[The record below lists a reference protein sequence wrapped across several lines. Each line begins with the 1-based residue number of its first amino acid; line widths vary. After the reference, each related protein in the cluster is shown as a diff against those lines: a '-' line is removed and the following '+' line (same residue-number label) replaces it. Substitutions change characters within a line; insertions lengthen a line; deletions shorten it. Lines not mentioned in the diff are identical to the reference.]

1 MAPWSPRP
9 LLALLLL
16 LALLCSH
23 IALCASAEPG
33 KPKAKPKAS
42 GGRKALL
49 AASDAGDDGED
60 APAAKP
66 AKNAAAAAGKAKK
79 KLAGDGKNQTKVAK
93 PKKSEPAA
101 AAAKAAAKK
110 AAMKADAAAAAKVTK
125 AEKTKV
131 PKLDKAAAKP
141 AKAADS
147 DKPAKIKAADSAK
160 PAKVKADDSSKPAKA
175 TGTKAKKPA
184 KTAKSEAAAGKAK
197 KPAFNST
204 ADSTPKPKPA
214 KSGKKAAPVAVAAA
228 ADDDAKA
235 NATAASEEEETT
247 PVAAGAA
254 EEDVA
259 FAEEAEGTGDLMS
272 EFRGLPA
279 RLQETLMPD
288 LARLSHHSKAY
299 LSAANAGIADGV
311 RPILGGR
318 WAAAAASAAPVA
330 LLLLPLFMLTALVRR
345 MGPYLPFL
353 HRALLL
359 AQAYL
364 AIYFATLA
372 LAAAATGLE
381 PLRFFHA
388 ASPAAYAWT
397 QAAQSLGFM
406 GYLVLQMVDLVAVFS
421 GAACPEEDGGGGAA
435 GADAARALG
444 LAQMVVGLAVG
455 LHYYAA
461 VFHRAAAGEAPRAN
475 WRVYAVYAACFVVV
489 CACARAERRKKAYL
503 AGGDGA
509 AEEWK
514 KS

>member
-1 MAPWSPRP
+1 MARWPRP
-9 LLALLLL
+9 ALLLL
-16 LALLCSH
+16 LVAVLLLSH
-23 IALCASAEPG
+23 IALCSSAAASG
-33 KPKAKPKAS
+33 KPKGKGV

-49 AASDAGDDGED
+49 ADDGGEEEEVVVV
-60 APAAKP
+60 PPPVKKAKG
-66 AKNAAAAAGKAKK
+66 AAAAVGKIKK
-79 KLAGDGKNQTKVAK
+79 KVVGVDGKNQTKVVK
-93 PKKSEPAA
+93 GKKSEPAGAVKATKKLSAA
-101 AAAKAAAKK
+101 AAAKAS
-110 AAMKADAAAAAKVTK
+110 ADAAVVK
-125 AEKTKV
+125 AKV
-131 PKLDKAAAKP
+131 PKTDKAATAKS
-141 AKAADS
+141 KGTDT
-147 DKPAKIKAADSAK
+147 AK
-160 PAKVKADDSSKPAKA
+160 PAKVAKA
-175 TGTKAKKPA
+175 GSAKAVKPVKPV
-184 KTAKSEAAAGKAK
+184 KTAKSESGVAAKAK
-197 KPAFNST
+197 KASNST
-204 ADSTPKPKPA
+204 VDGGAKQA
-214 KSGKKAAPVAVAAA
+214 KSSKKAAQAVVDGEASGG
-228 ADDDAKA
+228 KV
-235 NATAASEEEETT
+235 NATASNE
-247 PVAAGAA
+247 AAEV
-254 EEDVA
+254 EEDVV
-259 FAEEAEGTGDLMS
+259 FAEAAEGTDDLIS
-272 EFRGLPA
+272 EFKGLPA

-288 LARLSHHSKAY
+288 LARLSHSSKLY

-318 WAAAAASAAPVA
+318 WAAAAASAASIA

-345 MGPYLPFL
+345 MAPYLPLL

-406 GYLVLQMVDLVAVFS
+406 GYLMLQMVDLVAVFS
-421 GAACPEEDGGGGAA
+421 GAASPEEDGNG
-435 GADAARALG
+435 DATKALG

-503 AGGDGA
+503 AGGTDGG

>member
-1 MAPWSPRP
+1 MAPRS

-23 IALCASAEPG
+23 IALSVSAEPG
-33 KPKAKPKAS
+33 KPKPKAS

-49 AASDAGDDGED
+49 AAVSDDGDD

-66 AKNAAAAAGKAKK
+66 AKKTAAATGAVKTKK
-79 KLAGDGKNQTKVAK
+79 KLAVAGDGKNQTKVAK
-93 PKKSEPAA
+93 AKKSDSVA
-101 AAAKAAAKK
+101 AAAKGAAAKK
-110 AAMKADAAAAAKVTK
+110 AAGKADAAVAAKVPK

-131 PKLDKAAAKP
+131 PKPDKAAAA
-141 AKAADS
+141 AKA
-147 DKPAKIKAADSAK
+147 KAGDSAK
-160 PAKVKADDSSKPAKA
+160 PAKVKADDSAKPAKVKGDDSSKPAKA
-175 TGTKAKKPA
+175 AGAKVKKP
-184 KTAKSEAAAGKAK
+184 AKSEAAAGKAK
-197 KPAFNST
+197 KPAANST
-204 ADSTPKPKPA
+204 AESTAKPA
-214 KSGKKAAPVAVAAA
+214 KSGKKSPAVVAAA
-228 ADDDAKA
+228 AAAAGAKA
-235 NATAASEEEETT
+235 NATAESKDEA
-247 PVAAGAA
+247 AAGA

-259 FAEEAEGTGDLMS
+259 FAEEAEGTGDLIS

-299 LSAANAGIADGV
+299 LTAANAGIADGV

-318 WAAAAASAAPVA
+318 WAAAAATAASIA

-345 MGPYLPFL
+345 MAPYLPFL

-421 GAACPEEDGGGGAA
+421 GAACPEEEAGSGG

-503 AGGDGA
+503 AGADGA

-514 KS
+514 KN

>member
-1 MAPWSPRP
+1 MAPRSPRP

-23 IALCASAEPG
+23 IALSASAEPG
-33 KPKAKPKAS
+33 KQKPKPKPKPS

-49 AASDAGDDGED
+49 AAASDAADDGED

-66 AKNAAAAAGKAKK
+66 AKKTAAAAGAAAGKAKK
-79 KLAGDGKNQTKVAK
+79 KLAGDAKNQTKVAK
-93 PKKSEPAA
+93 PKKTEPGAA
-101 AAAKAAAKK
+101 GKAASKK
-110 AAMKADAAAAAKVTK
+110 AAGKAGDAAVAAKVPK

-131 PKLDKAAAKP
+131 PKPDKAAAT
-141 AKAADS
+141 AKA
-147 DKPAKIKAADSAK
+147 KAGDSAK
-160 PAKVKADDSSKPAKA
+160 PAKVKADDSAKPAKVKGDDSSKPAKA
-175 TGTKAKKPA
+175 AGAKVKKP
-184 KTAKSEAAAGKAK
+184 AKSEAAAGKAK
-197 KPAFNST
+197 KPAANST
-204 ADSTPKPKPA
+204 ADSTAKPA
-214 KSGKKAAPVAVAAA
+214 KSGKKAPPVAA
-228 ADDDAKA
+228 DAKA
-235 NATAASEEEETT
+235 NATVASKDEETSSS
-247 PVAAGAA
+247 GA
-254 EEDVA
+254 EEDVV
-259 FAEEAEGTGDLMS
+259 FAEEAEGTGDLIS

-299 LSAANAGIADGV
+299 LTAANAGIADGV

-318 WAAAAASAAPVA
+318 WAAAAATAASIA

-421 GAACPEEDGGGGAA
+421 GAACPEEESGGGG

-503 AGGDGA
+503 AGADGA